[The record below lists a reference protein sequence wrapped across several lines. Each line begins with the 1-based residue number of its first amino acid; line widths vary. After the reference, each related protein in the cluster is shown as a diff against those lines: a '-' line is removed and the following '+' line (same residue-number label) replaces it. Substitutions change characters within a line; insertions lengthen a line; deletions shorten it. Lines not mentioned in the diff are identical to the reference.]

1 MKLNKKGFTM
11 IEILGAVA
19 ILAIVSGIA
28 ITSYT
33 KYQEKVRQDAYEA
46 METSAFSAAQNYIQD
61 KGLVVPVDP
70 ETKVIEVST
79 LVDSGY
85 LNPLEDPRT
94 KGDLCHVG
102 STVTVSKTKNQGA
115 KLEEYK
121 YVVVIKCNHYTSTR
135 EDASGNEY
143 EGKIFN
149 S

>member
-11 IEILGAVA
+11 VEMLGAVT
-19 ILAIVSGIA
+19 ILGIISSIA
-28 ITSYT
+28 VISYT
-33 KYQEKVRQDAYEA
+33 KYQEKVRQDAYDA
-46 METSAFSAAQNYIQD
+46 MEKSTFAAAQNYIQD
-61 KGLVVPVDP
+61 KGLVVPTDP
-70 ETKVIEVST
+70 ATRTIEVTT

-102 STVTVSKTKNQGA
+102 STVTVSKTKNDGS
-115 KLEEYK
+115 KLEKYK
-121 YVVVIKCNHYTSTR
+121 FVVVIKCNHYTSTR